1 MWSFHTIALWWR
13 FYRYIHNTHFRDKI
27 FANSRVVY
35 WTLESLW
42 PRLTDMVARESCV
55 VVLTFPRL
63 ATSLSF
69 HHCIG
74 NSYDSTRHIIKLQF
88 ITIAAQ
94 INSCDRIMLLLSC
107 FDDMMARAGQHTAKS
122 LTFCQFNRIRIL
134 NAFELFFTSS
144 TIYGNYGKGWWRH
157 DEMASRK
164 QFGFRP
170 RKAISPCSHHHHRN
184 EIIGRLVRRHS
195 SFSLWQSIRSN
206 LANACHASISILF
219 FDPLFFPTLFFCSFY
234 REKSIV
240 QHLTILL
247 LDPFTSNS

>member
-1 MWSFHTIALWWR
+1 MASPHWYL
-13 FYRYIHNTHFRDKI
+13 
-27 FANSRVVY
+27 
-35 WTLESLW
+35 
-42 PRLTDMVARESCV
+42 VARESCV

-69 HHCIG
+69 HHSIG

-144 TIYGNYGKGWWRH
+144 TIYGNS
-157 DEMASRK
+157 MSRR
-164 QFGFRP
+164 GDGEGTMRW
-170 RKAISPCSHHHHRN
+170 HHENSSDFDHEKPFHRAL
-184 EIIGRLVRRHS
+184 IIIIETRLLVVS
-195 SFSLWQSIRSN
+195 
-206 LANACHASISILF
+206 
-219 FDPLFFPTLFFCSFY
+219 
-234 REKSIV
+234 
-240 QHLTILL
+240 
-247 LDPFTSNS
+247 